1 MGVCVCVGGCACV
14 EVGREEVCM
23 CVCVGM
29 CACVGVGREEVCMC
43 GSGGE
48 GYKER
53 EENK

>member
-1 MGVCVCVGGCACV
+1 MGVCVCVCGVYACV

-29 CACVGVGREEVCMC
+29 CACVGVG
-43 GSGGE
+43 E

-53 EENK
+53 EVGR